1 MSKPF
6 LDVSFSSYWVRF
18 HIQPWLQDCLRILFK
33 TTSIHLVQFCHCF
46 AWQKNE
52 SSEVRQVDPHIL
64 PLGVLAVVLVG
75 DVRQWYSSRRLQ
87 LNPKKTYIIWFDTSA
102 NLAKLNTDD
111 TQLHCD
117 ADVIEPVTVIRDLGV
132 YLDNELSMKQ
142 HIARVTRSCFY
153 PLRRIRFIS
162 RQLGRDVT
170 QQLVSSFVLSRL
182 DYCNALLAELPASTL
197 APLQRVQNA
206 AARLILNIKPSD
218 HSTTALIQL
227 HWLPVK
233 YRIIYKICV
242 LVHKALNELAP
253 NYLRDLLI
261 PVADLPGRSMLKS
274 SMSSDLL
281 IPSTKLLFGER
292 ANFL

>member
-1 MSKPF
+1 M
-6 LDVSFSSYWVRF
+6 
-18 HIQPWLQDCLRILFK
+18 
-33 TTSIHLVQFCHCF
+33 
-46 AWQKNE
+46 
-52 SSEVRQVDPHIL
+52 
-64 PLGVLAVVLVG
+64 
-75 DVRQWYSSRRLQ
+75 
-87 LNPKKTYIIWFDTSA
+87 
-102 NLAKLNTDD
+102 
-111 TQLHCD
+111 
-117 ADVIEPVTVIRDLGV
+117 
-132 YLDNELSMKQ
+132 
-142 HIARVTRSCFY
+142 
-153 PLRRIRFIS
+153 
-162 RQLGRDVT
+162 
-170 QQLVSSFVLSRL
+170 
-182 DYCNALLAELPASTL
+182 LAELPASTL

-218 HSTTALIQL
+218 HITTALIQL